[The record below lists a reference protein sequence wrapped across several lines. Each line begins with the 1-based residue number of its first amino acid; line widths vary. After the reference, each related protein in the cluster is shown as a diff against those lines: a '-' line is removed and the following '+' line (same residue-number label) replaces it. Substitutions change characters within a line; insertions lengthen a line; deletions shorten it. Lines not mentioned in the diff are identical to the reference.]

1 MPFARSAA
9 ACMMSTVKFL
19 KPGRPPYPRLR
30 IALAC
35 ALALSMPAGAA
46 LGGQSGDAFQVTVNL
61 LPTGPGSCTTL
72 VGDDGKTLV
81 NCQPAVVT
89 TGGVNPTRPGTTEAT
104 LGYRLPDSRVRLVSS
119 AVVEVGEESM
129 QAWGEYSSRMIVA
142 GGVEYLEM
150 TVTW

>member
-1 MPFARSAA
+1 
-9 ACMMSTVKFL
+9 MMSTVNSA
-19 KPGRPPYPRLR
+19 KPGRSPNPLLR
-30 IALAC
+30 ALLAC
-35 ALALSMPAGAA
+35 ALTLSNPGGVAI
-46 LGGQSGDAFQVTVNL
+46 GGQAADAFKVNVTL

-72 VGDDGKTLV
+72 LGDDGKALV

-89 TGGVNPTRPGTTEAT
+89 TTTGSNSTRTRVIDTE
-104 LGYRLPDSRVRLVSS
+104 LSYRLPDARARLVSG

-142 GGVEYLEM
+142 GGVEYVEM